1 VSSATI
7 DHSAALAAVVA
18 FYASLSEAALPRLA
32 AIYAADAVFKD
43 PFNEVRGIAA
53 ITAIFRHMYEQVDA
67 PRFVVSTRV
76 LQGSE
81 AFLIWEFHFRI
92 RRFSGAGQVIRGAT
106 HLRFDDQGLVCLHRD
121 YWDAAEELYE
131 KLPLLGG
138 VMRWL
143 KRRAASQ

>member
-1 VSSATI
+1 
-7 DHSAALAAVVA
+7 
-18 FYASLSEAALPRLA
+18 LSEAALPRLA

-81 AFLIWEFHFRI
+81 AFLIWEFHFRM